1 MAGNTA
7 FIPAVG
13 QHRVLVVDTASWQQQ
28 AAIEVHGQP
37 VFVMARPDGRQVW
50 VNFAHPRNDTVQIID
65 VETREII
72 KTLKPGKAV
81 LHMEFTA
88 RGEKLWLSVRD
99 EDRIDVY
106 DTASLERTAT
116 LPASKPSGIF
126 FTHRAHRIGL

>member
-1 MAGNTA
+1 M
-7 FIPAVG
+7 
-13 QHRVLVVDTASWQQQ
+13 
-28 AAIEVHGQP
+28 
-37 VFVMARPDGRQVW
+37 
-50 VNFAHPRNDTVQIID
+50 QIID